1 MFLPNNPIHRKHI
14 NLHHEHGHIWQALLV
29 EVQLLGQVVHLLR
42 KRIGYL
48 VEVCLVLVGE
58 HAHGKVIHRHER
70 LHHHQE
76 VGVHGVLVL
85 YPATFQ
91 VLDSRLCVAQK
102 TEVVVHVKVYHLI
115 LVGQFLAVGGT
126 EYLPTALFSNPSDV
140 TDVIVSKIR
149 QVLQEGSEMQMLFLD
164 ESKQVFLAVNALLG
178 GFLQEQQVTLQYR
191 LCLPPLFYIGR
202 LSKEAKNGCAS
213 FTAC

>member
-1 MFLPNNPIHRKHI
+1 MQF
-14 NLHHEHGHIWQALLV
+14 
-29 EVQLLGQVVHLLR
+29 LGQTVHLLGE
-42 KRIGYL
+42 RIGYF

-85 YPATFQ
+85 YPATIQ
-91 VLDSRLCVAQK
+91 ILDSRLCVAQQ
-102 TEVVVHVKVYHLI
+102 TVVGAHGEVYHCI
-115 LVGQFLAVGGT
+115 LVGQILAVGGT
-126 EYLPTALFSNPSDV
+126 EYLPTAVFGVSSDV

-149 QVLQEGSEMQMLFLD
+149 QVLQEGFEIQMLFLD
-164 ESKQVFLAVNALLG
+164 ESEQVFLAVNALLG

-191 LCLPPLFYIGR
+191 L
-202 LSKEAKNGCAS
+202 
-213 FTAC
+213 FTTFIIYRQAIQGSEEWLCFLHGLL